1 MCDLAERIP
10 GIDTLI
16 LEAKTVFEREY
27 GDEGN
32 TNKLVCGVAP
42 GRVNLIGEHTDYN
55 DGFVLPMALPLV
67 TLVVGRKREIKFCD
81 QTIFNEKK
89 KFCVVTTSKECD
101 LPHKIEEDFRN
112 LKPGTPK

>member
-1 MCDLAERIP
+1 MCDLAEPIP

-32 TNKLVCGVAP
+32 NNKLVCGVAP

-67 TLVVGRKREIKFCD
+67 TLVVGRKREVKIGD
-81 QTIFNEKK
+81 QTIF
-89 KFCVVTTSKECD
+89 KFSVVTTSKECD
-101 LPHKIEEDFRN
+101 LPHKIEEDFKN
-112 LKPGTPK
+112 LKPGVPK